1 MIIHR
6 IAGFGAAVFLLAA
19 PAAAQIDTRQD
30 NTAYGGSAAEFL
42 LLGAGA
48 RGAALGGAFAA
59 LTTDV
64 TALYYNPAGLAQLRR
79 PGLVV
84 SSYSYVADTRYT
96 WAGVAYPMSGG
107 VRSVGISLASFGF
120 SDQPV
125 YTLDNPDG
133 DGRTYSVSETMV
145 SATYAQNFS
154 DRFAAG
160 FSVKFISDRLAA
172 VSATGVAVDFGTSF
186 HALVGTR
193 PLRASF
199 VIQNLGSTLRHDGQG
214 LDAGVSRIPPF
225 GTVDVP
231 QEGQPARLR
240 TTPWTM
246 PVLFRVGLAVDLVS
260 QSTSRVTL
268 LSEFSQ
274 ANNTS
279 PGAGVGLELAG
290 ANLGGSG
297 FSLAA
302 RGSYAVNADNVID
315 DINLGSLPTA
325 ETSGSFTADGLA
337 LGGGLAYERRNG
349 RVGFDYA
356 WKSFGPLGNA
366 NFFTLTIAW

>member
-1 MIIHR
+1 MIISR
-6 IAGFGAAVFLLAA
+6 IAGFGAAALLLAA

-64 TALYYNPAGLAQLRR
+64 TALYHNPAGLAQLSR
-79 PGLVV
+79 PGIVV
-84 SSYSYVADTRYT
+84 STYSYVADTRYT

-120 SDQPV
+120 NDQPV

-172 VSATGVAVDFGTSF
+172 VSANGVAVDFGTSF

-214 LDAGVSRIPPF
+214 LDGGVSRVPPF

-231 QEGQPARLR
+231 QEPQPARLR

-246 PVLFRVGLAVDLVS
+246 PVLFRVGIALDLVN
-260 QSTSRVTL
+260 QNASRVTL
-268 LSEFSQ
+268 LSEFTQ

-279 PGAGVGLELAG
+279 PGGGVGLELAG

-302 RGSYAVNADNVID
+302 RGSYAVNADNTID
-315 DINLGSLPTA
+315 DINLGGLPTA
-325 ETSGSFTADGLA
+325 ETSSSFTADGLA

-349 RVGFDYA
+349 RLGFDYA

-366 NFFTLTIAW
+366 NFFTLTLTW